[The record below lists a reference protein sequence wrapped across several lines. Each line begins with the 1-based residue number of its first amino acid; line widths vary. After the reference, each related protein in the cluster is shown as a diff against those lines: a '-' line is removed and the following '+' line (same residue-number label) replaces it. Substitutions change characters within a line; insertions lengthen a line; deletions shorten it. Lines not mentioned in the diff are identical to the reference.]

1 MRYNSIIPG
10 IFLERPNRFIAYIDI
25 NGKKETVHVK
35 NTGRCAELLR
45 PGARVYLQESDNPDR
60 KTRWDLIAVEKE
72 TDQGSVRLVN
82 MDSQVPNQV
91 VKEWI
96 EKGGLIKG
104 ATLVKPEYTYGNSRI
119 DLYVE
124 TNERKILIEVKGV
137 TLEEEGRVRFPDAP
151 SERAVKHVEELKAA
165 VRQGYEAYVFFVI
178 QMRDVRYFTPNT
190 DTHPAFAKA
199 LREAAE
205 GGVRVVAY
213 DCEVS
218 PDAIQI
224 AQEVPVVLENPILNE
239 MAEPL
244 MAWYRNHKRDLP
256 WRRNPDAYR
265 VWVSEIMLQQTRVE
279 AVKSYYER
287 FLRELP
293 TVEALARAEEDTL
306 LKLWEGLGYYNRV
319 RNMQK
324 AAQQIMID
332 YHGRFPDTYEEIR
345 SLKGIGNYTA
355 GAISAF
361 AFGIPKPA
369 VDGNVL
375 RVVSR
380 LTGSREDIMK
390 QSVRKKIEE
399 ALEKVIPADGASDFN
414 QGLIELGA
422 IVCVPNG
429 EPKCGECPV
438 AHLCEA
444 RKQGTACEIPVKSK
458 GKVRK
463 MEKRTVLLFKDG
475 QRLAIQKRPSKGLL
489 AGLYEFPNEP
499 GHMTMKEVTE
509 YSKSIGLMPIRVKK
523 LDTAKHIFSHIEW
536 HMTGYEVMV
545 DELEKTNQK
554 DFLFIHPE
562 EIEKKYSMPSAFEKY
577 TRYAGIKK
585 D

>member
-213 DCEVS
+213 DC
-218 PDAIQI
+218 
-224 AQEVPVVLENPILNE
+224 
-239 MAEPL
+239 
-244 MAWYRNHKRDLP
+244 
-256 WRRNPDAYR
+256 
-265 VWVSEIMLQQTRVE
+265 
-279 AVKSYYER
+279 
-287 FLRELP
+287 
-293 TVEALARAEEDTL
+293 
-306 LKLWEGLGYYNRV
+306 
-319 RNMQK
+319 
-324 AAQQIMID
+324 
-332 YHGRFPDTYEEIR
+332 
-345 SLKGIGNYTA
+345 
-355 GAISAF
+355 
-361 AFGIPKPA
+361 
-369 VDGNVL
+369 
-375 RVVSR
+375 
-380 LTGSREDIMK
+380 
-390 QSVRKKIEE
+390 
-399 ALEKVIPADGASDFN
+399 
-414 QGLIELGA
+414 
-422 IVCVPNG
+422 
-429 EPKCGECPV
+429 
-438 AHLCEA
+438 
-444 RKQGTACEIPVKSK
+444 
-458 GKVRK
+458 
-463 MEKRTVLLFKDG
+463 
-475 QRLAIQKRPSKGLL
+475 
-489 AGLYEFPNEP
+489 
-499 GHMTMKEVTE
+499 
-509 YSKSIGLMPIRVKK
+509 
-523 LDTAKHIFSHIEW
+523 
-536 HMTGYEVMV
+536 
-545 DELEKTNQK
+545 
-554 DFLFIHPE
+554 
-562 EIEKKYSMPSAFEKY
+562 
-577 TRYAGIKK
+577 
-585 D
+585 

>member
-1 MRYNSIIPG
+1 MRYKSIIPG
-10 IFLERPNRFIAYIDI
+10 IFLERPNRFIAYIEID
-25 NGKKETVHVK
+25 GKRETVHVK
-35 NTGRCAELLR
+35 NTGRCAELLKA
-45 PGARVYLQESDNPDR
+45 GARVYLQESDNPDR

-72 TDQGSVRLVN
+72 DARGNTKLVN

-178 QMRDVRYFTPNT
+178 QMRDVRYFTPNA

-199 LREAAE
+199 LREAA
-205 GGVRVVAY
+205 GDGVRVVAY

-224 AQEVPVVLENPILNE
+224 AEEVPVVLENPILHE

-256 WRRNPDAYR
+256 WRKNPDAYR

-390 QSVRKKIEE
+390 QSVRKKMEE

-438 AHLCEA
+438 AHLSL
-444 RKQGTACEIPVKSK
+444 I
-458 GKVRK
+458 
-463 MEKRTVLLFKDG
+463 
-475 QRLAIQKRPSKGLL
+475 
-489 AGLYEFPNEP
+489 
-499 GHMTMKEVTE
+499 
-509 YSKSIGLMPIRVKK
+509 
-523 LDTAKHIFSHIEW
+523 HI
-536 HMTGYEVMV
+536 
-545 DELEKTNQK
+545 
-554 DFLFIHPE
+554 
-562 EIEKKYSMPSAFEKY
+562 
-577 TRYAGIKK
+577 
-585 D
+585 